1 MGCCPPMYCNQNSMR
16 MRGRESETMER
27 YCRGAQWMDL
37 ASERFGRSACRGK
50 KGQLL
55 TSVYD
60 GERLELAD
68 PAALAVVPGDHQA
81 QGALVGAEVLA
92 VGRVGY
98 QDGFVGEVNI
108 QFGEGEGRAIAVA
121 ALG

>member
-1 MGCCPPMYCNQNSMR
+1 MDCNQNSMR

-60 GERLELAD
+60 GERLEEAD
-68 PAALAVVPGDHQA
+68 PAALALVSGDYQA
-81 QGALVGAEVLA
+81 QRAMLSIQGLA
-92 VGRVGY
+92 V
-98 QDGFVGEVNI
+98 FEVCY
-108 QFGEGEGRAIAVA
+108 EH
-121 ALG
+121 LGAGKIGILSCDLAFF